1 MFDKLEIF
9 RMAQGLALHA
19 SARTAAIAEN
29 IANADTPG
37 YRAHDLRSFAD
48 TFEVGGQPAMRAT
61 RNGHLGGGSGAR
73 FDADEQRV
81 ERPGAMSPSGN
92 NVSLETE
99 MMQAVQAKGAHDR
112 ALAIYK
118 SALTIMRTSING
130 GR

>member
-9 RMAQGLALHA
+9 RMAQGLALHSA
-19 SARTAAIAEN
+19 ARTAAIAEN

-37 YRAHDLRSFAD
+37 YRAHDLKSFAD
-48 TFEVGGQPAMRAT
+48 TFEVGGRPDMRAT
-61 RNGHLGGGSGAR
+61 RNGHLGGGGAT

-81 ERPGAMSPSGN
+81 DRPGAMSPSGN

-99 MMQAVQAKGAHDR
+99 MMQSVQAKGAHDR